1 MYSKHNSILYKEV
14 VNAYK
19 VQSKKK
25 TYHVKIQRQ
34 PHNKLQ
40 TYITNDDS
48 GGTLIGPFEKIKA
61 DGIERIKKLFT
72 KGVAI
77 FATAGVLYDRASKTE
92 RLSKLRTILSEGY
105 SEEDIE
111 CIGNLLRQDKNNER
125 LGIKSVLEK
134 HVKCK

>member
-1 MYSKHNSILYKEV
+1 M
-14 VNAYK
+14 
-19 VQSKKK
+19 
-25 TYHVKIQRQ
+25 
-34 PHNKLQ
+34 
-40 TYITNDDS
+40 
-48 GGTLIGPFEKIKA
+48 IGPFEKIKA

-77 FATAGVLYDRASKTE
+77 FATAGVLLYDRASKTE
-92 RLSKLRTILSEGY
+92 RHSKLRTILSEDY

-111 CIGNLLRQDKNNER
+111 CIGNLLRQGKNNER

>member
-1 MYSKHNSILYKEV
+1 M
-14 VNAYK
+14 
-19 VQSKKK
+19 
-25 TYHVKIQRQ
+25 
-34 PHNKLQ
+34 
-40 TYITNDDS
+40 
-48 GGTLIGPFEKIKA
+48 IGPFEKIKA

-105 SEEDIE
+105 CEGDIE
-111 CIGNLLRQDKNNER
+111 CIGNLLREDKNNER

-134 HVKCK
+134 HVKCKLM